1 MKKGDGCLN
10 LLLVILGGG
19 VGAGGRYL
27 LGGWL
32 QSLVG
37 YGFPWGTFTV
47 NILGSLVLGLVF
59 GVAQQGSLSSGT
71 VLFLT
76 VGVLGGFTTFSSF
89 SFETMQLL
97 ALGNVGASLLNVA
110 GQFVMSLLA
119 VYLGFTLLRGLG

>member
-1 MKKGDGCLN
+1 LN

-19 VGAGGRYL
+19 IGAGGRYL

-32 QSLVG
+32 HSLVG

-47 NILGSLVLGLVF
+47 NVLGSLVLGMVF
-59 GVAQQGSLSSGT
+59 GLAQQGLLSSGT
-71 VLFLT
+71 IVFLT

-89 SFETMQLL
+89 SFETMRLL

-110 GQFVMSLLA
+110 GQFATSLLA

>member
-1 MKKGDGCLN
+1 M
-10 LLLVILGGG
+10 
-19 VGAGGRYL
+19 
-27 LGGWL
+27 GGWL